1 VPDNS
6 SIHNFYDVL
15 KSELSTLHCPVLVFI
30 FVLFSNLVTLILP
43 PIWYIAICYA
53 YIYICMNM
61 TLLHIY
67 IIICI
72 GPIPVNR
79 QEDQ

>member
-15 KSELSTLHCPVLVFI
+15 KFELSTLHCPVLVFI
-30 FVLFSNLVTLILP
+30 FVLFGNLVTLILR
-43 PIWYIAICYA
+43 PICYIAICYA
-53 YIYICMNM
+53 YIYNI

-67 IIICI
+67 IIIYI
-72 GPIPVNR
+72 GPVPVNM

>member
-1 VPDNS
+1 MFN
-6 SIHNFYDVL
+6 DVL

-30 FVLFSNLVTLILP
+30 FVLFGNLVTLILP
-43 PIWYIAICYA
+43 PICYIAICYA
-53 YIYICMNM
+53 YIYI

-67 IIICI
+67 IYIIIYI
-72 GPIPVNR
+72 GHAPINM

>member
-1 VPDNS
+1 MFNG
-6 SIHNFYDVL
+6 VL

-30 FVLFSNLVTLILP
+30 FVLFGNLVTLILP
-43 PIWYIAICYA
+43 PICYIAICYA
-53 YIYICMNM
+53 YIYI

-67 IIICI
+67 IYIIIYI
-72 GPIPVNR
+72 GHAPINM